1 MAASSLALP
10 PALRSLLEA
19 GGALVRRSSSG
30 RVALGRMAPLVT
42 ADAVP
47 AALHGLPADL
57 ERARAAAA
65 KPIAFK
71 DVEKILKG
79 AWGSPPGKVLD
90 KIDREPLA
98 VTPSA
103 QVHRGVRDGTAVAVK
118 VLRPGLAGAVR
129 NDLAL
134 LDVLAA
140 PLRQVFG
147 AMDAGAILREV
158 RETALDELDLEHEAS
173 TQRQLRR
180 TLRGVNGLVVPAP
193 DMELSGETVLVCELL
208 EGRRWPIPARVA
220 DPGAVAR
227 TLVAAHVTAAR
238 AGLILTDPRPGH
250 VVLMD
255 KGQVGLLGAGLAR
268 PVDRDRIIAALE
280 ALVAWRAGDQD
291 VFAAIVAERLGLLPI
306 ADAIKA
312 YGLTA
317 VILDDILNGPAQL
330 DGPMLAGIAQRGLDH
345 LAAALGLAATV
356 RPHPHDLAVVARS
369 ASSRASSHGW
379 ARPRTGAPDPR
390 GRAPNRARTG
400 VPRPAARDGRP

>member
-1 MAASSLALP
+1 MAASPPTLP

-30 RVALGRMAPLVT
+30 RVALGRAAALVD

-47 AALHGLPADL
+47 TALRGLPAEL
-57 ERARAAAA
+57 EHARAAAA
-65 KPIAFK
+65 TPIAFK
-71 DVEKILKG
+71 EVEKTLKG
-79 AWGSPPGKVLD
+79 AWGNPHGKLLD
-90 KIDREPLA
+90 ELDREPLA

-103 QVHRGVRDGTAVAVK
+103 QVHRGVRDGAPVAVK

-147 AMDAGAILREV
+147 AMDAGAILREI
-158 RETALDELDLEHEAS
+158 RETTLDELDLEHEAS

-180 TLRGVNGLVVPAP
+180 TLRGVDGLVVPAP
-193 DMELSGETVLVCELL
+193 DMELSGETVLVTELL
-208 EGRRWPIPARVA
+208 DGRTLADPKVNVA

-227 TLVAAHVTAAR
+227 TLVTAHVTAAR
-238 AGLILTDPRPGH
+238 AGLVLTDPRPGH
-250 VVLMD
+250 VVLMA

-268 PVDRDRIIAALE
+268 PVDRDRTVAALE

-291 VFAAIVAERLGLLPI
+291 AFAAILAERLELLPV

-312 YGLTA
+312 YGLAA
-317 VILDDILNGPAQL
+317 VVLGEVLSGPAVL
-330 DGPMLAGIAQRGLDH
+330 DGPVLAAIAERGLDH
-345 LAAALGLAATV
+345 LTAALQLAATV
-356 RPHPHDLAVVARS
+356 TPHPHDLAVLRSVGQLAAVLARL
-369 ASSRASSHGW
+369 
-379 ARPRTGAPDPR
+379 GATEDW
-390 GRAPNRARTG
+390 GALML
-400 VPRPAARDGRP
+400 ARDA